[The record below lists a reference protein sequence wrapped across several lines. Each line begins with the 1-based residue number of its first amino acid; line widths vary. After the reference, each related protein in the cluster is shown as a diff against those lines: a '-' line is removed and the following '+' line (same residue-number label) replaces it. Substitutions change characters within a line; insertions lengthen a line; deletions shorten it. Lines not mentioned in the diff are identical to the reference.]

1 MTGVSRLPR
10 PRVLLL
16 APDRSYR
23 TASYIRAADD
33 LNIHLTVASW
43 GRAPLAL
50 NSDGI
55 RLDPD
60 SRESALDQVQEAAT
74 HGPFSAVLATDDAT
88 VGLAREICE
97 RLQLPSNGPRAQ
109 DASINKSDFRR
120 FCREQGLATPGFTV
134 IPEGEPSSHFYET
147 VSYPCVAKPL
157 SLSASRGVIRC
168 ETKNDLSKAIA
179 RIRRLLT
186 QEKPDANRSILV
198 EEYLEGRE
206 YSVEAILRD
215 GSLTIIAIF
224 EKPDPMTGPFFEE
237 TIYLTPPRLCPE
249 TFLAIEA
256 ELVKVTAALEF
267 REGPLHAEL
276 RISGD
281 AISFIEVAS
290 RTIGGR
296 CGKVVEFL
304 TGASLEIWVLA
315 NAVRRPI
322 QPRHAPGAFGVMM
335 IPVPTAGVLRRVEG
349 ISKARRVNGVV
360 SVEVDVREGQK
371 LTPWPEGGPYPGFI
385 FSRGADA
392 GEAERALRAAHEE
405 LVFVTAPDL
414 AVEVR

>member
-1 MTGVSRLPR
+1 MSRLPQ

-33 LNIHLTVASW
+33 LDIHLTVASW
-43 GRAPLAL
+43 GRAPLTL
-50 NSDGI
+50 KSGGI
-55 RLDPD
+55 RLDPN
-60 SRESALDQVQEAAT
+60 SIESALDQVQQAAAR
-74 HGPFSAVLATDDAT
+74 GPFSAVLTTDDAT
-88 VGLAREICE
+88 VGLASEICE
-97 RLQLPSNGPRAQ
+97 RLQLPSNGPRAR
-109 DASINKSDFRR
+109 DASINKSDFRK
-120 FCREQGLATPGFTV
+120 FCREQGLATPAFSI
-134 IPEGEPSSHFYET
+134 IPDGEPSSRFYET

-168 ETKNDLSKAIA
+168 ETKSDLSKAIT
-179 RIRRLLT
+179 RIRRLLA
-186 QEKPDANRSILV
+186 QEKPNADQSILV
-198 EEYLEGRE
+198 EDYLDGRE

-237 TIYLTPPRLCPE
+237 TIYVTPPRLCPE
-249 TFLAIEA
+249 TVLAIER
-256 ELVKVTAALEF
+256 ELVKITAALDF
-267 REGPLHAEL
+267 REGPLHAEI
-276 RISGD
+276 RISDNG
-281 AISFIEVAS
+281 IFFIEVAS

-322 QPRHAPGAFGVMM
+322 RAKRAHGAFGVMM
-335 IPVPTAGVLRRVEG
+335 IPVPEAGVLRRVEG
-349 ISKARRVNGVV
+349 ISNARKVNGVV

-371 LTPWPEGGPYPGFI
+371 LIPWPEGGPYPGFI
-385 FSRGADA
+385 FSRGTDA
-392 GEAERALRAAHEE
+392 GEAERALRAAHKE

-414 AVEVR
+414 AVEVM

>member
-1 MTGVSRLPR
+1 
-10 PRVLLL
+10 
-16 APDRSYR
+16 
-23 TASYIRAADD
+23 
-33 LNIHLTVASW
+33 
-43 GRAPLAL
+43 
-50 NSDGI
+50 
-55 RLDPD
+55 LDPN
-60 SRESALDQVQEAAT
+60 SIESAVDQVQQAAAR
-74 HGPFSAVLATDDAT
+74 GPFSAVLATDDAT
-88 VGLAREICE
+88 VRLASEICE
-97 RLQLPSNGPRAQ
+97 RLHLPFNGSRAR
-109 DASINKSDFRR
+109 DASLNKSDFRR
-120 FCREQGLATPGFTV
+120 FCREQGLATPAFSV
-134 IPEGEPSSHFYET
+134 IPDGEPSSHFYET

-168 ETKNDLSKAIA
+168 ETKNDLSRAIT
-179 RIRRLLT
+179 RIRRLLA
-186 QEKPDANRSILV
+186 QEKLDADQSILV
-198 EEYLEGRE
+198 EDYLDGQE

-237 TIYLTPPRLCPE
+237 TIYVTPPRLCPE
-249 TFLAIEA
+249 TLLAIEM
-256 ELVKVTAALEF
+256 ELVKVATALEF

-315 NAVRRPI
+315 NAVRRPT
-322 QPRHAPGAFGVMM
+322 QVTRAHGAFGVMM
-335 IPVPTAGVLRRVEG
+335 IPVPEAGILRRVEG
-349 ISKARRVNGVV
+349 ISNARKVNGVV
-360 SVEVDVREGQK
+360 SVEVDVREGQR
-371 LTPWPEGGPYPGFI
+371 LIPWPEGGPYPGFI

-392 GEAERALRAAHEE
+392 GEAERALRAAHKE

-414 AVEVR
+414 AVEVM

>member
-1 MTGVSRLPR
+1 MSRPPQ

-33 LNIHLTVASW
+33 LDIHLTVASW
-43 GRAPLAL
+43 GRAPLTL
-50 NSDGI
+50 KSGGI

-60 SRESALDQVQEAAT
+60 SIESALDQVQQAAARD
-74 HGPFSAVLATDDAT
+74 PFSAVLATDDAT
-88 VGLAREICE
+88 VGLASEICE
-97 RLQLPSNGPRAQ
+97 RLHLPSNGFRAR
-109 DASINKSDFRR
+109 DASLNKSDFRR
-120 FCREQGLATPGFTV
+120 FCREQGLATPAFSV
-134 IPEGEPSSHFYET
+134 IHDGEPSSQFYET

-168 ETKNDLSKAIA
+168 ETKNDLSKAIT
-179 RIRRLLT
+179 RIRRLLA
-186 QEKPDANRSILV
+186 QEKPDADQSILV

-237 TIYLTPPRLCPE
+237 TIYVTPPRLCPE
-249 TFLAIEA
+249 TLLAIEM
-256 ELVKVTAALEF
+256 ELVKVATALEF

-281 AISFIEVAS
+281 EISFIEVAS

-315 NAVRRPI
+315 NAVRRPL
-322 QPRHAPGAFGVMM
+322 PAKRAHGAFGVMM
-335 IPVPTAGVLRRVEG
+335 IPVPEAGVLRRVEG
-349 ISKARRVNGVV
+349 ISNARKVNGVV
-360 SVEVDVREGQK
+360 SVEVDVREGQR
-371 LTPWPEGGPYPGFI
+371 LIPWPEGGPYPGFI

-392 GEAERALRAAHEE
+392 GEAERALRAAQNE
-405 LVFVTAPDL
+405 LVFVTAPEL
-414 AVEVR
+414 AVEIM

>member
-1 MTGVSRLPR
+1 VPQ

-33 LNIHLTVASW
+33 LDIHLTVASW
-43 GRAPLAL
+43 GRAPLTL
-50 NSDGI
+50 KSGGI
-55 RLDPD
+55 RLDPN
-60 SRESALDQVQEAAT
+60 SIESALDQVQQAAAQN
-74 HGPFSAVLATDDAT
+74 PFSAVLATDDAT
-88 VGLAREICE
+88 VGLASEVCE
-97 RLQLPSNGPRAQ
+97 RLHLPSNGSRAR
-109 DASINKSDFRR
+109 DASLNKSDFRR
-120 FCREQGLATPGFTV
+120 FCREQGLATPAFSV
-134 IPEGEPSSHFYET
+134 IPDREPSSHFYET
-147 VSYPCVAKPL
+147 VRYPCVAKPL

-168 ETKNDLSKAIA
+168 ETKNDLSKAIT
-179 RIRRLLT
+179 RIRRLLD
-186 QEKPDANRSILV
+186 QEKPDADQSILV

-237 TIYLTPPRLCPE
+237 TIYVTPPRLCPE
-249 TFLAIEA
+249 TLLAIEM
-256 ELVKVTAALEF
+256 ELVKVATALEF

-315 NAVRRPI
+315 NAVRRPT
-322 QPRHAPGAFGVMM
+322 QVTRAHGAFGVMM
-335 IPVPTAGVLRRVEG
+335 IPVPEAGILRRVEG
-349 ISKARRVNGVV
+349 ISNARRVNGVI
-360 SVEVDVREGQK
+360 SVEVDVREGQR
-371 LTPWPEGGPYPGFI
+371 LIPWPEGGPYPGFI

-392 GEAERALRAAHEE
+392 GEAERALRAAHKE

-414 AVEVR
+414 AVEVV